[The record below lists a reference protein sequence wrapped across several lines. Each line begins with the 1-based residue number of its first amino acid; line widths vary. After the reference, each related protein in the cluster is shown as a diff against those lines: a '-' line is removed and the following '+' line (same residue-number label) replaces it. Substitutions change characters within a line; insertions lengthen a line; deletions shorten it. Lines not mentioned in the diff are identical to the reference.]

1 MTSLFNRSKAPKEPV
16 KQVRLKLK
24 SIEVWSAVKLGF
36 FVSLAAAIAT
46 IVGAFLIWLVLANS
60 GVFGSVFGLLG
71 SVLGDGS
78 QVNLEA
84 EFGLGNVMAT
94 AVTLALLNVVL
105 TTALAAVWAA
115 IFNMISKLV
124 GGVSLTFTNN

>member
-36 FVSLAAAIAT
+36 FVSVALAIAT
-46 IVGAFLIWLVLANS
+46 IVGAFLLWLVLSSA
-60 GVFGSVFGLLG
+60 GVFGSVAGLLS

-78 QVNLEA
+78 GVNLEA
-84 EFGLGNVMAT
+84 EFGLGNVMGT

-115 IFNMISKLV
+115 IFNLISKMV

>member
-24 SIEVWSAVKLGF
+24 QIEVWSAVKLGF
-36 FVSLAAAIAT
+36 FVSLALAIAT
-46 IVGAFLIWLVLANS
+46 IVGALLIWLVLANS
-60 GVFGSVFGLLG
+60 GVFGSVSGLLS

-78 QVNLEA
+78 GVNLES
-84 EFGLGNVMAT
+84 EFSLGNVMGT

-115 IFNMISKLV
+115 IFNLISKIV

>member
-1 MTSLFNRSKAPKEPV
+1 MTSLFNRSKAPREPV

-24 SIEVWSAVKLGF
+24 AIEVWSAVKLGF
-36 FVSLAAAIAT
+36 FISLALAIAT
-46 IVGAFLIWLVLANS
+46 IVGALLIWVVLSNS
-60 GVFGSVFGLLG
+60 GVFGSVSGLLS

-78 QVNLEA
+78 GVNLESD
-84 EFGLGNVMAT
+84 FSLGNVMGT

-115 IFNMISKLV
+115 IFNLIAKIA
-124 GGVSLTFTNN
+124 GGISLTFTNN

>member
-24 SIEVWSAVKLGF
+24 QIEVWSAVKLGF
-36 FVSLAAAIAT
+36 FVSLALAIAT
-46 IVGAFLIWLVLANS
+46 IVGALLIWLVLSSS
-60 GVFGSVFGLLG
+60 GVFGSVTGLLS

-78 QVNLEA
+78 GVNLET
-84 EFGLGNVMAT
+84 EFGLGNVMGT

-105 TTALAAVWAA
+105 TTALAAVWAS
-115 IFNMISKLV
+115 IFNLIAKMV

>member
-24 SIEVWSAVKLGF
+24 AIEVWSAVKLGF
-36 FVSLAAAIAT
+36 FVSVALAIAT
-46 IVGAFLIWLVLANS
+46 IVGAFLLWLVLSSA
-60 GVFGSVFGLLG
+60 GVFGSVTGLLS

-78 QVNLEA
+78 GVNLEA
-84 EFGLGNVMAT
+84 EFGLGNVMGT
-94 AVTLALLNVVL
+94 AVSLALLNVVL

-115 IFNMISKLV
+115 IFNLIAKMV

>member
-1 MTSLFNRSKAPKEPV
+1 MTSLFKRSRAPREPV

-24 SIEVWSAVKLGF
+24 AIEVWSAVKLGF
-36 FVSLAAAIAT
+36 FVSVALAIAT
-46 IVGAFLIWLVLANS
+46 IVGALLLWLVLSSA
-60 GVFGSVFGLLG
+60 GVFGSVTGLLS

-78 QVNLEA
+78 GVNLEA
-84 EFGLGNVMAT
+84 EFGLGNVMGT

-115 IFNMISKLV
+115 IFNLIAKMV

>member
-24 SIEVWSAVKLGF
+24 SIEVWSAVKVGF
-36 FVSLAAAIAT
+36 LVSVALAIAT
-46 IVGAFLIWLVLANS
+46 IVGALLIWLVLANS
-60 GVFGSVFGLLG
+60 GVFGSVSGLLS

-78 QVNLEA
+78 EVNLES
-84 EFGLGNVMAT
+84 EFGLGNVMGT

-115 IFNMISKLV
+115 IFNLIAKMV

>member
-24 SIEVWSAVKLGF
+24 QIEVWSAVKLGF
-36 FVSLAAAIAT
+36 FVSLALAIAT
-46 IVGAFLIWLVLANS
+46 IVGALLIWLVLASS
-60 GVFGSVFGLLG
+60 GVFGSVSGLLS

-78 QVNLEA
+78 GVNLES
-84 EFGLGNVMAT
+84 EFSLGNVMGT

-115 IFNMISKLV
+115 IFNLISKIV

>member
-24 SIEVWSAVKLGF
+24 QIEVWSAVKLGF
-36 FVSLAAAIAT
+36 FVSLALAIAT
-46 IVGAFLIWLVLANS
+46 IVGALLIWLVLASS
-60 GVFGSVFGLLG
+60 GVFGSVSGLLS

-78 QVNLEA
+78 GVNLES
-84 EFGLGNVMAT
+84 EFSLGNVMGT

-115 IFNMISKLV
+115 IFNLIAKIV